1 MSAEIPA
8 TLNPPTEAF
17 ADYLV
22 RSFPVPGEMPISFL
36 PDHTETLRGSFAVET
51 LGDGKTVVTRA
62 DGSGLPFVAQRFECA
77 GHVPV
82 TAFLPID
89 GSEIGYLI
97 NDQPVPGVTVDD
109 LDDHGRAYVRGELPA
124 A

>member
-8 TLNPPTEAF
+8 TLNPPTKAL

-22 RSFPVPGEMPISFL
+22 TSFLIPGEMPISFL
-36 PDHTETLRGSFAVET
+36 PDRAETLRGTFGVET
-51 LGDGKTVVTRA
+51 LGDGKTIVTRA

-89 GSEIGYLI
+89 GSGTGYLI
-97 NDQPVPGVTVDD
+97 NDPPEPGVTVDD
-109 LDDHGRAYVRGELPA
+109 LDDHGWAYVRGERA
-124 A
+124 